1 LHPSFATDRRHNRRE
16 TAAASSG
23 KTAVFGPFDFRLEL
37 ARLPPF
43 TFALH
48 RFSEVPLARVTVED
62 CLEKVNNRF
71 ALVILGAERARQLAN
86 GGHPLVVCN
95 NKPAV
100 TALREIAKGE
110 VRFNES
116 VEGTVRQYLDEVK
129 ARGAIP
135 DRRRG

>member
-1 LHPSFATDRRHNRRE
+1 M
-16 TAAASSG
+16 
-23 KTAVFGPFDFRLEL
+23 
-37 ARLPPF
+37 
-43 TFALH
+43 
-48 RFSEVPLARVTVED
+48 ARVTVED
-62 CLEKVNNRF
+62 CLERVNNRF

-86 GGHPLVVCN
+86 GGRPLLVCN